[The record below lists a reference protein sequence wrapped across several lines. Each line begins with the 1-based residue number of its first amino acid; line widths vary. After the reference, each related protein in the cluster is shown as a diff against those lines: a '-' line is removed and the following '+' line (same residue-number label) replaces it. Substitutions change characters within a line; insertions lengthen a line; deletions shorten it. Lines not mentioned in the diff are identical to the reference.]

1 MINNF
6 IIDNDDNFQN
16 LRSGIII
23 LKLKFPV
30 KYINIKFT
38 I

>member
-16 LRSGIII
+16 LGSGIII
-23 LKLKFPV
+23 LKLKFPIQ
-30 KYINIKFT
+30 YITIKFT